1 MTFLIVIWVRVW
13 KFPNQFN
20 TIILP
25 HKCKLFFQWV
35 FLPLSSL
42 NSIPVPLMFRE
53 GCQHLFITT
62 KQRTS
67 CHYAIQIARSRTFC
81 SLPPSL
87 LFRITGKGRATSTC
101 WLQNHRCFPPPPP
114 PSKANHLLGTTSFSH
129 MSCYQFLLLLL
140 FFLVLIFVSSPLPP
154 IQSINFNDEI
164 SCSAKFVMD
173 T

>member
-1 MTFLIVIWVRVW
+1 MW

-25 HKCKLFFQWV
+25 HKCKLFFQRV

-42 NSIPVPLMFRE
+42 NSIPVPFMFRE

-87 LFRITGKGRATSTC
+87 LFRIPGKGRATSTC
-101 WLQNHRCFPPPPP
+101 WLQNHRCFPLPRPPPP
-114 PSKANHLLGTTSFSH
+114 KVNHLLGTTFFSYELLPI
-129 MSCYQFLLLLL
+129 SPSPPLFSSLDFCFL
-140 FFLVLIFVSSPLPP
+140 SPPP
-154 IQSINFNDEI
+154 NS
-164 SCSAKFVMD
+164 KYKL
-173 T
+173 